1 MDFVKIAGEKREVI
15 LIRKDVNKFIKT
27 FNNYYILAT
36 QKARQNEDHFL
47 IKINEEK
54 NPEKKMEMMNQMI
67 DFIED
72 QLSKVSFPYFIIEDI
87 IWKIL
92 SQDEKR
98 QFKNRFGRVSKKKMI
113 DSIRVDEYQPIVD
126 FVGSKILN
134 LSGYNK
140 KKDQVA

>member
-1 MDFVKIAGEKREVI
+1 MDFIKIAGEKREVV

-27 FNNYYILAT
+27 FNNYYVLAT
-36 QKARQNEDHFL
+36 QKARQDEDQYL
-47 IKINEEK
+47 MKINEEK
-54 NPEKKMEMMNQMI
+54 DHEKKMEMMNKVI
-67 DFIED
+67 KFIED
-72 QLSKVSFPYFIIEDI
+72 QISKVSFPYFIIEDI

-92 SQDEKR
+92 PKHERKKFR
-98 QFKNRFGRVSKKKMI
+98 NIFGRVSKKKMI

-140 KKDQVA
+140 KKDRAV